1 MNIKLHQLPKD
12 YKIFLAAFI
21 ILLTFAVLTGLAFL
35 YHTTNYEPNSA
46 VEHFNGSEPT
56 KDSDF
61 EIPEKYAKPV
71 SELLITTHNH
81 FFGFAFIFLALGT
94 IFYFN
99 STITGFWKGLLITEP
114 LFSTLFTFGGIW
126 LVRYIHPG
134 FIYLTVISST
144 LIYLSFALMT
154 GVVLYELLIK
164 KERTLEP

>member
-1 MNIKLHQLPKD
+1 MPDATDFMHSI
-12 YKIFLAAFI
+12 
-21 ILLTFAVLTGLAFL
+21 
-35 YHTTNYEPNSA
+35 SS
-46 VEHFNGSEPT
+46 VEHINGSEPT
-56 KDSDF
+56 QDSDF

-99 STITGFWKGLLITEP
+99 STITGIWKGLLITEP

-134 FIYLTVISST
+134 FIYLTVVSST
-144 LIYLSFALMT
+144 LIYLSFAVM
-154 GVVLYELLIK
+154 VSVILYELLWK
-164 KERTLEP
+164 KSTRVN